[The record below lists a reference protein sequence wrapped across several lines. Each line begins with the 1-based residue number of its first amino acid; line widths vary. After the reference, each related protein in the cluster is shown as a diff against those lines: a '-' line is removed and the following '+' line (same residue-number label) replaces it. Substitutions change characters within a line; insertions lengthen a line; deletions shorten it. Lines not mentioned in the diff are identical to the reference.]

1 MNGDSASKPRKV
13 PEIFRQF
20 AVIIHVYRDLRIYIQ
35 YTCKLSNGAN
45 NFRLMSVWWRIGHRL
60 GALVYA
66 IARGPKPPLE
76 EALVYNDGEQR
87 ADPVDERVAR
97 DARLA
102 ARRGLHAGVHRIRVH
117 SGRVAPHRR
126 RPRAQHVHQRCG
138 RLIRACPR
146 AFKKM
151 EPNILL

>member
-1 MNGDSASKPRKV
+1 M
-13 PEIFRQF
+13 
-20 AVIIHVYRDLRIYIQ
+20 H
-35 YTCKLSNGAN
+35 
-45 NFRLMSVWWRIGHRL
+45 
-60 GALVYA
+60 A

-138 RLIRACPR
+138 RLIRARPR
-146 AFKKM
+146 AFKKDGAYYFIVM
-151 EPNILL
+151 VNLVLNVYYEQYRIHWQNRINQLIE